1 PDGGDQD
8 HPLTTDIEEK
18 LSRGPSRVKAGH
30 RFCPPETVR
39 RQDPQRAECPP
50 GNLETKCAPCRSSLL
65 DYTQGSSDRCRWRRP
80 RWLSPGVVVVFAK
93 GQKFGWLSLDQVRR
107 LAHRREEDAEPSPPH
122 ERSPPDAS
130 GHRRDPKGHE
140 ERNRKGQPHP
150 IQFRLGR

>member
-1 PDGGDQD
+1 LHRDLHSCPTRRSSDLDQD

-65 DYTQGSSDRCRWRRP
+65 DYTQGSSRSEEHTSE
-80 RWLSPGVVVVFAK
+80 LQS
-93 GQKFGWLSLDQVRR
+93 
-107 LAHRREEDAEPSPPH
+107 RE
-122 ERSPPDAS
+122 
-130 GHRRDPKGHE
+130 
-140 ERNRKGQPHP
+140 N
-150 IQFRLGR
+150 LV